1 MSPNVPFF
9 IIAGLVAA
17 AMLVG
22 YLIYRKVAVRDARI
36 DGAFILP
43 GDLEAEIGAFVADYR
58 RKMTLLEGDPTP
70 IATFRG
76 GYRLDAT
83 VTFRDLPAA
92 RGAPM

>member
-36 DGAFILP
+36 DGAFILL
-43 GDLEAEIGAFVADYR
+43 GDLEAEIGAFVADY
-58 RKMTLLEGDPTP
+58 LEGDPTP